1 MQVICALIAADGA
14 WERFWNHYPLSWAA
28 RRQAVLAELASLAE
42 VRRGSV
48 VEQYVEAVGAEGPR
62 RRGPY
67 ALYTRKDERQK
78 TISRRLK
85 SPQEVALYRRQ
96 IGGYRRFRHL
106 VEELVRLGE
115 QWSDAARRGAGAE
128 EKTPQSPSKRTPRSP
143 AS

>member
-1 MQVICALIAADGA
+1 MVPN
-14 WERFWNHYPLSWAA
+14 EPLAV

-42 VRRGSV
+42 IRRGSV
-48 VEQYVEAVGAEGPR
+48 VEQYVEAVGAKGPR

-96 IGGYRRFRHL
+96 IGDFRRFRHL

-115 QWSDAARRGAGAE
+115 QLSDAARRGAGAGAQK
-128 EKTPQSPSKRTPRSP
+128 KTPRPPSKKTPRSP